1 VLRSILV
8 VDDEPGMRAALSEA
22 LTRSGYS
29 VLTAT
34 DGIEALEK
42 VKRGAFDL
50 VITDVRM
57 PQMNGLEVLR
67 EVRRV
72 SPKTHV
78 VMITA
83 YGTVPS
89 AVEAMKE
96 GAFDYLLKPFSCEDV
111 EGVVGRAFSD
121 RKNYELN
128 EIAPNGGSNSKRIV
142 TEDPQMFKILEL
154 ARSVASSKATV
165 LVQGESG
172 TGKELL
178 AYYIYQNSA
187 RREKPFVAVNCAALP
202 EGLLESE
209 LFGHEK
215 GSFTGA
221 VGRRIGKFELANH
234 GTLLL
239 DEISQMAP
247 QLQAK
252 LLRALQENEVDRIG
266 GKSPIPIDIRILATT
281 NVDLRKAVNE
291 NKFREDLY
299 YRLNVIP
306 ITLPPLRERKK
317 DIPLLTRHFVEKHN
331 LKNGK
336 RVSKVS
342 EEAMPLL
349 MENQWKGN
357 VRELENI
364 IERAVLLCEGD
375 VIRRD
380 YLFLDERDIS
390 ETPQTQLK
398 AGLTMKEMEKELI
411 FKTLEGVGGNRTHAA
426 KVLGISIRTLRNKLK
441 EYRSQDTNVRDL
453 QDQNI

>member
-1 VLRSILV
+1 
-8 VDDEPGMRAALSEA
+8 M
-22 LTRSGYS
+22 
-29 VLTAT
+29 
-34 DGIEALEK
+34 
-42 VKRGAFDL
+42 
-50 VITDVRM
+50 
-57 PQMNGLEVLR
+57 
-67 EVRRV
+67 
-72 SPKTHV
+72 
-78 VMITA
+78 
-83 YGTVPS
+83 
-89 AVEAMKE
+89 
-96 GAFDYLLKPFSCEDV
+96 
-111 EGVVGRAFSD
+111 
-121 RKNYELN
+121 
-128 EIAPNGGSNSKRIV
+128 
-142 TEDPQMFKILEL
+142 
-154 ARSVASSKATV
+154 
-165 LVQGESG
+165 
-172 TGKELL
+172 
-178 AYYIYQNSA
+178 
-187 RREKPFVAVNCAALP
+187 
-202 EGLLESE
+202 
-209 LFGHEK
+209 
-215 GSFTGA
+215 
-221 VGRRIGKFELANH
+221 
-234 GTLLL
+234 
-239 DEISQMAP
+239 
-247 QLQAK
+247 
-252 LLRALQENEVDRIG
+252 DRIG

-375 VIRRD
+375 VIGRD